1 MVGQVKLE
9 DEPQEEHPEHK
20 LRHALM
26 LIGTLICLAK
36 LVHCL
41 MAM

>member
-1 MVGQVKLE
+1 MIE
-9 DEPQEEHPEHK
+9 EEPTEEHHDHK
-20 LRHALM
+20 IRYALM
-26 LIGTLICLAK
+26 VIGTLICLAK